1 MAQTLYFRGFS
12 CFCLYFY
19 SGFTLIYAY
28 LFFFCGQFLG
38 LKKAFVDV
46 FARDQVVFDG
56 LAGDKAVFRW
66 DGFAAD
72 EPFGGL
78 WRDAENDSQ
87 HAVIH
92 FFGEE

>member
-1 MAQTLYFRGFS
+1 MHI
-12 CFCLYFY
+12 Y
-19 SGFTLIYAY
+19 S
-28 LFFFCGQFLG
+28 FFCGQFLE
-38 LKKAFVDV
+38 LKKALIDV
-46 FARDQVVFDG
+46 FARDQVVFNG
-56 LAGDKAVFRW
+56 LAGDKAVFGR

-72 EPFGGL
+72 EPFGCL

>member
-1 MAQTLYFRGFS
+1 MVLAVF
-12 CFCLYFY
+12 
-19 SGFTLIYAY
+19 
-28 LFFFCGQFLG
+28 LFIFMQNLCIFILFCGQFLG
-38 LKKAFVDV
+38 LKKALIDV

-56 LAGDKAVFRW
+56 LAGDKAVFRR

-87 HAVIH
+87 HAIIH
-92 FFGEE
+92 FFGEK

>member
-1 MAQTLYFRGFS
+1 MTQTLYFWGFS

-19 SGFTLIYAY
+19 SDFMLIYAY
-28 LFFFCGQFLG
+28 LFFSYGQFLG
-38 LKKAFVDV
+38 LKKALVDV

-56 LAGDKAVFRW
+56 LAGDKAVFGR

-92 FFGEE
+92 FFG